1 MSEPGLSGRI
11 LQRFVET
18 AAVELGADQFTTM
31 LALSKLPGEQER
43 PARFRDMVAR
53 DAGET
58 YASLQAAM
66 RSYFGRGA
74 RGVLLRVGQRLW
86 HHLLEDA
93 ALTSKAQAV
102 VIRRLPLTARRKQ
115 TLELLARLLST
126 QPGDVTIHTLDL
138 DLLLADHTSP
148 TTHGQA
154 DKLPICFVTQG
165 LIQECLYW
173 ATDQRHDVEETSC
186 KARGENACEFKI
198 TLGN

>member
-1 MSEPGLSGRI
+1 VSEPGFSGRL
-11 LQRFVET
+11 LQRFIET
-18 AAVELGADQFTTM
+18 AAVELGADQLNTM
-31 LALSKLPGEQER
+31 LTLAHLPGDWDR
-43 PARFRDMVAR
+43 PERFRDLNAQN
-53 DAGET
+53 AAET
-58 YASLQAAM
+58 YAALQTAM
-66 RSYFGRGA
+66 RTYYGRGA

-93 ALTSKAQAV
+93 ALTSKAQAA

-126 QPGDVTIHTLDL
+126 RPGDVTIHTLDL
-138 DLLLADHTSP
+138 DLLLADHASP
-148 TTHGQA
+148 TAHEQA
-154 DKLPICFVTQG
+154 EKSPICFVTKG